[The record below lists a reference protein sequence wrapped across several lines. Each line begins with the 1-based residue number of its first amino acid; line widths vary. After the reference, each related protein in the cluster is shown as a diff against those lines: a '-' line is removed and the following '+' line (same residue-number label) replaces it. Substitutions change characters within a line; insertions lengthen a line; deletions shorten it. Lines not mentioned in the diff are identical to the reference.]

1 MVASPLKRIPLLLL
15 GLEGERKLSAEQL
28 VIGISRDELME
39 EQKILRVRSKA
50 IFGMGEEGSERE

>member
-1 MVASPLKRIPLLLL
+1 MSFNP
-15 GLEGERKLSAEQL
+15 ERL

-50 IFGMGEEGSERE
+50 IFGMGEEGK